1 MLKNL
6 MIYRMGAEPQPD
18 LDTLDN
24 ALQDAR
30 FVECGASQEQSM
42 GWVPP
47 RGDANGSFA
56 ESVAGELILKF
67 RIETKSVPATAVRK
81 KADEEAARIEET
93 TGRKPG
99 KKEMRDIREDAKRAL
114 LPHAFSKFTNIT
126 AWIDRKAGL
135 LVMDATS
142 QSRADAV
149 ITALVEAA
157 PTLAPRPFNTRQTP
171 QSAMALWLSDGEA
184 PGAFQIEQEAE
195 LKSWG
200 EDKAVVK
207 YGRHSLDIDEVKQH
221 IAQGKL
227 PRKLALNWQG
237 RVAFTLTE
245 SMTLKKVELLDVAF
259 ENSESKSDSAADH
272 FDADM
277 AITTGEL
284 RPLISD
290 LVCALGGELS
300 EFSAA
305 PAHTQATRTPPD
317 ENTAARMTKAA
328 HNPDGDGPDPLIE
341 TTRELVLKDR
351 KASISY
357 VQRKLQI
364 GYNRAARLLEALEIE
379 GVVTPLTSAGV
390 RDVRATATA

>member
-1 MLKNL
+1 MFKNV
-6 MIYRMGAEPQPD
+6 MIYRLGTESMPELHD
-18 LDTLDN
+18 
-24 ALQDAR
+24 LQDALQAAK

-47 RGDANGSFA
+47 RGNAHDDFA

-99 KKEMRDIREDAKRAL
+99 KKEMRDLREDAKRAL
-114 LPHAFSKFTNIT
+114 LPHAFSKFANILV
-126 AWIDRKAGL
+126 WIDRKAGL

-149 ITALVEAA
+149 ITALVEAVPA
-157 PTLAPRPFNTRQTP
+157 LSPRLFNTRQTP
-171 QSAMALWLSDGEA
+171 QSAMALWLSEGEA

-195 LKSWG
+195 LKSCG

-237 RVAFTLTE
+237 RVSFTLTE
-245 SMTLKKVELLDVAF
+245 SMTLKKVELLDVVF
-259 ENSESKSDSAADH
+259 EDQHGEKADD
-272 FDADM
+272 FDADV
-277 AITTGEL
+277 AIATGEL
-284 RPLISD
+284 RRLIGD
-290 LVCALGGELS
+290 LVGALGGELT
-300 EFSAA
+300 EFN
-305 PAHTQATRTPPD
+305 ATT
-317 ENTAARMTKAA
+317 
-328 HNPDGDGPDPLIE
+328 
-341 TTRELVLKDR
+341 
-351 KASISY
+351 
-357 VQRKLQI
+357 
-364 GYNRAARLLEALEIE
+364 
-379 GVVTPLTSAGV
+379 
-390 RDVRATATA
+390 